1 MYSKFRPIN
10 SFILVKLVEK
20 ETTTSSGLFI
30 PESAQD
36 NKQQAVVICPGNSK
50 QLQADDKIIY
60 KNFMGHK
67 LDEQF
72 LVLKE
77 EDILGV
83 L

>member
-10 SFILVKLVEK
+10 SNVLVKLVEK
-20 ETTTSSGLFI
+20 ETTTQSGLFI

-36 NKQQAVVICPGNSK
+36 NQQKAVVICPGNSK
-50 QLQADDKIIY
+50 QLHVDDKVVY
-60 KNFMGHK
+60 KKFMGHA

-72 LVLKE
+72 LVIKE
-77 EDILGV
+77 DDILGV